1 MNYLTAMLLGTVQL
15 PPPAPK
21 RPYTPR
27 TWNTGEANKARHE
40 QAVAKYKAVMGSEWV
55 KTSTIESRLGVCR
68 TACTGSLNHYLDL
81 ELLERRPVGET
92 YVRRRG
98 YEWRFK

>member
-1 MNYLTAMLLGTVQL
+1 MNFAQMLMREKFV
-15 PPPAPK
+15 PPPKAKQPNK
-21 RPYTPR
+21 VRER
-27 TWNTGEANKARHE
+27 NCKAANKARHD
-40 QAVAKYKAVMGSEWV
+40 QAVARYKKVMGTEWV

-92 YVRRRG
+92 YIRRRG
-98 YEWRFK
+98 YEWRWK

>member
-40 QAVAKYKAVMGSEWV
+40 QAVARYKAVMGSEWV
-55 KTSTIESRLGVCR
+55 KTSTIEARRGIHR
-68 TACTGSLNHYLDL
+68 TACTDALKHYLEL
-81 ELLERRPVGET
+81 ELIERRPVGGT
-92 YVRRRG
+92 YVRTKG
-98 YEWRFK
+98 YEWRWK